1 LRGFDHECALSP
13 WGRDGGQV
21 DARILKGVPMTLRPL
36 VHEPAVS
43 AGGVPNITLAARW
56 PAGADAWHC
65 APDLDPRYD
74 DGVWLFDVIDGQ
86 PATYAE
92 WARHMYDVDI
102 DADALAKIFRH
113 KELREDDI
121 LAHNPD
127 ADVGA
132 VRHRLDE
139 VAYPVPSA

>member
-1 LRGFDHECALSP
+1 
-13 WGRDGGQV
+13 
-21 DARILKGVPMTLRPL
+21 MTLRPL
-36 VHEPAVS
+36 VNEPAVS
-43 AGGVPNITLAARW
+43 AGGVPNITLAVWW

-74 DGVWLFDVIDGQ
+74 GGVWLFDVIDGQ
-86 PATYAE
+86 PETYAE

-113 KELREDDI
+113 EELREDDI
-121 LAHNPD
+121 LALNPD